1 MSDTDRPHDVVV
13 WGATG
18 VAGRLVAEY
27 LAERYDPEGLALA
40 LGGRDADRL
49 DALAADLAETNDRP
63 PIPTVVGDAT
73 DPESL
78 RALARDTRV
87 VCTTVGPY
95 TTYGTPLV
103 EACIDAGTDYCDLTG
118 EVNWIREM
126 VDRYHDAAVEAGA
139 RIVHACGFDSVPE
152 IGRAHV

>member
-18 VAGRLVAEY
+18 VAGGLVAEY
-27 LAERYDPEGLALA
+27 LAERYDPEELALA

-49 DALAADLAETNDRP
+49 DALATDLAETDDRP

-78 RALARDTRV
+78 RALAQ
-87 VCTTVGPY
+87 
-95 TTYGTPLV
+95 
-103 EACIDAGTDYCDLTG
+103 
-118 EVNWIREM
+118 
-126 VDRYHDAAVEAGA
+126 
-139 RIVHACGFDSVPE
+139 
-152 IGRAHV
+152 IGRASCRERV